1 MGGHLKERPGRV
13 AHEGGSR
20 DVVDSRL
27 LSRSLWTRLVSSCPD
42 TFGHVG
48 PPTLAFIVFV
58 SVLFQNPQPQPSDRS
73 CCWSP
78 RASEPSGWGQ
88 RLLPVACTTVT
99 RVLQSCAHHWPLQ
112 VPLWGRL
119 GEPPMG
125 RMSLKRVTEHP

>member
-1 MGGHLKERPGRV
+1 MGGHLKELPARV
-13 AHEGGSR
+13 AHKGGSR
-20 DVVDSRL
+20 DVVDSRFLSHSLLDTPHEL
-27 LSRSLWTRLVSSCPD
+27 LSRHI
-42 TFGHVG
+42 GHVG

-88 RLLPVACTTVT
+88 RLLPVARTTVT
-99 RVLQSCAHHWPLQ
+99 RVLQSCSHHWPLQ

-125 RMSLKRVTEHP
+125 RMSLNRVTEHP